1 MRRFARL
8 IQVVLVIGA
17 GLGATVG
24 AAQHPVR
31 SIPADP
37 PTPLAVPYLA
47 QTVLLCGGAALAMVE
62 RWWGR
67 RGVYAEEF
75 ASLVQP
81 GLGGIRT
88 VALDSAARAR
98 GWEARTVRGTPE
110 LTRQLLGAGVPVIAL
125 LEIARDRYHYVV
137 VLDWGADGVVFHDP
151 AVAPS
156 TRLTEAEFL
165 ARWAG
170 GEHWALVVRPI
181 ATAAAGQVTATARP
195 PAPPVVVSA
204 DSLPCRPWLD
214 RALDAVAT
222 EQLDAAAALLD
233 QAAEACPA
241 EALVQREL
249 AGVRFKQGRHAET
262 IQLTSRYLAA
272 EPEDA
277 LAWQLL
283 ATSRYLTGD
292 LTGALKAW
300 NRIGRPLVDLVVING
315 SRSTRYRHLATAVG
329 VSHGTMLSPTQL
341 ALARRRL
348 QDVPALRAASVTYGA
363 VPGGAVEVHAAVA
376 ERPMLAPA
384 WRVGATNLASALTQ
398 QTVVLEGAS
407 LIGAGELWAAEW
419 RWERARPRA
428 ALRLDVPARLGLPG
442 VVSLEGAREGMRM
455 ATDATALTVVEDTWR
470 SVRLGFGA
478 WLSTAVRPTMSLGLE
493 RWSGNRNYL
502 TLSSGAEL
510 RTRRDRLRFTVGGTH
525 AAALSDHSSWRRGGA
540 RVMWAS
546 SLGLS
551 QAAWSARLGG
561 DWTSAGTPL
570 GAWPVAGGNLSRA
583 IPLRA
588 EPSPRADLLAGR
600 AAGRSIL
607 HAGVAGD
614 LPVHRAG
621 PLVFAVGAFLDG
633 ARVAGSAD
641 PTAGDRNYLDGGV
654 GIRIGL
660 AGGELGVLRVD
671 VARGLVADRRSALTA
686 GVHLT
691 WPVFPQASR

>member
-1 MRRFARL
+1 VRRFARL
-8 IQVVLVIGA
+8 ILLVLAIGA
-17 GLGATVG
+17 GLGAAGG

-31 SIPADP
+31 AVPTDSS
-37 PTPLAVPYLA
+37 TPLAVPYLP

-75 ASLVQP
+75 ASLVRP
-81 GLGGIRT
+81 ALGGILT
-88 VALDSAARAR
+88 AELDSAARAR
-98 GWEARTVRGTPE
+98 GWETHAIRGTPE
-110 LTRQLLGAGVPVIAL
+110 LTRQLLQAGVPVIAL
-125 LEIARDRYHYVV
+125 LEVARERYHYVV
-137 VLDWGADGVVFHDP
+137 VLSWDADGVVFHDP

-156 TRLTEAEFL
+156 THLTEAEFL
-165 ARWAG
+165 SRWAG
-170 GEHWALVVRPI
+170 SEHWALVV
-181 ATAAAGQVTATARP
+181 QP
-195 PAPPVVVSA
+195 PPLAPPEPAASGPPLSPPPVLL

-214 RALDAVAT
+214 RALDAVAA
-222 EQLDAAAALLD
+222 EQLDAAASLLE
-233 QAAEACPA
+233 QAAHACPA
-241 EALVQREL
+241 EPLVQREL

-262 IQLTSRYLAA
+262 IQLTSRYLVA
-272 EPEDA
+272 EPRDA

-292 LTGALKAW
+292 LPGALEAW
-300 NRIGRPLVDLVVING
+300 NRIDRPTVDLVVING
-315 SRSTRYRHLATAVG
+315 SRSIRYRQLATALSVP
-329 VSHGTMLSPTQL
+329 HGTMLTPPQV

-348 QDVPALRAASVTYGA
+348 QDVPAIRGAAVSYRA
-363 VPGGAVEVHAAVA
+363 VPGGVVEVHAAVS
-376 ERPMLAPA
+376 ERPAVAPA
-384 WRVGATNLASALTQ
+384 WRLAASNLASALTQ
-398 QTVVLEGAS
+398 ETVALEGAS

-428 ALRLDVPARLGLPG
+428 ALHVDIPAKLGVPGI
-442 VVSLEGAREGMRM
+442 VSLEGAREGMRM
-455 ATDATALTVVEDTWR
+455 ATDAAALTVVEDTWR

-478 WLSTAVRPTMSLGLE
+478 WLNTAVRPTMSVGLE
-493 RWSGNRNYL
+493 RWSGNRTWV

-510 RTRRDRLRFTVGGTH
+510 RSRDDRLRFTVSGTH
-525 AAALSDHSSWRRGGA
+525 AAAVLDHASWRHGGA

-551 QAAWSARLGG
+551 RSAWSARLGG
-561 DWTSAGTPL
+561 DWTSVGTPL

-588 EPSPRADLLAGR
+588 EPSLRADLLAGR

-607 HAGVAGD
+607 HGGVAGD

-633 ARVAGSAD
+633 ARVARSAD
-641 PTAGDRNYLDGGV
+641 PTVGDRNYLDGGI
-654 GIRIGL
+654 GIRIGV

-671 VARGLVADRRSALTA
+671 LARGLLADRRSAVTA
-686 GVHLT
+686 GMHLS
-691 WPVFPQASR
+691 WPVFPHASR

>member
-8 IQVVLVIGA
+8 ILVVLVIGA
-17 GLGATVG
+17 GLGAAVG

-31 SIPADP
+31 SIPADS
-37 PTPLAVPYLA
+37 PTPLAVPYLP

-81 GLGGIRT
+81 ALGGIRT
-88 VALDSAARAR
+88 TDLDSAARAR
-98 GWEARTVRGTPE
+98 GWETRAIRGTPE
-110 LTRQLLGAGVPVIAL
+110 VTRQLLRAGVPVIAL
-125 LEIARDRYHYVV
+125 LEVAPDRYHYVV
-137 VLDWGADGVVFHDP
+137 VLEWDADGVVFHDP

-156 TRLTEAEFL
+156 TQLSEAAFL
-165 ARWAG
+165 SQWAG
-170 GEHWALVVRPI
+170 SEHWALVVQPRALTPPDP
-181 ATAAAGQVTATARP
+181 AAGAQPPP
-195 PAPPVVVSA
+195 PAPV

-214 RALDAVAT
+214 RALDAVAAN
-222 EQLDAAAALLD
+222 QLDAAANLLD
-233 QAAEACPA
+233 QAAHACPA
-241 EALVQREL
+241 EPLVQREL

-262 IQLTSRYLAA
+262 IRLATGYLVAV
-272 EPEDA
+272 PHDA

-283 ATSRYLTGD
+283 ATSRYLSGD
-292 LTGALKAW
+292 LAGALVAW
-300 NRIGRPLVDLVVING
+300 NRIDRPVVDLVVING
-315 SRSTRYRHLATAVG
+315 SRSIRYRQLATAVS
-329 VSHGTMLSPTQL
+329 VPHGTLLTPSHL

-348 QDVPALRAASVTYGA
+348 QDVPALRGATVAYRA
-363 VPGGAVEVHAAVA
+363 VPGGVVEVHADVV
-376 ERPMLAPA
+376 ERPVVAPA
-384 WRVGATNLASALTQ
+384 WRVAATNLTSALTQ
-398 QTVVLEGAS
+398 EAVALEGAS
-407 LIGAGELWAAEW
+407 LLGAGERWMAEW

-428 ALRLDVPARLGLPG
+428 ALRLDVPARVGVPG
-442 VVSLEGAREGMRM
+442 VVSLEGAREGMRL
-455 ATDATALTVVEDTWR
+455 ATDPAALTVVEDTWR

-478 WLSTAVRPTMSLGLE
+478 WLSAAVRPTMSLGLE
-493 RWSGNRNYL
+493 RWSGARTYL

-510 RTRRDRLRFTVGGTH
+510 RTRRDRLRFTVSGTH
-525 AAALSDHSSWRRGGA
+525 AAAVSDHAFWRRGGA

-561 DWTSAGTPL
+561 DWTSANTPL
-570 GAWPVAGGNLSRA
+570 GAWPLAGGNLSRA

-588 EPSPRADLLAGR
+588 EPSPTADVLAGR
-600 AAGRSIL
+600 TAGRSIL

-633 ARVAGSAD
+633 ARVAASAD
-641 PTAGDRNYLDGGV
+641 PTIRDRNYLDGGV

-660 AGGELGVLRVD
+660 ADGELGVLRAD
-671 VARGLVADRRSALTA
+671 LARGLLADRRSALTV
-686 GVHLT
+686 GMHLT
-691 WPVFPQASR
+691 WPVFPHASR

>member
-1 MRRFARL
+1 VRRFARL
-8 IQVVLVIGA
+8 IQAVLVIGA

-31 SIPADP
+31 SAPADAP
-37 PTPLAVPYLA
+37 APLAVPYLP

-75 ASLVQP
+75 ASLVRP
-81 GLGGIRT
+81 ELGGIVT
-88 VALDSAARAR
+88 AALDSAARAR
-98 GWEARTVRGTPE
+98 GWETHAIRGTPE
-110 LTRQLLGAGVPVIAL
+110 ATRQLLHAGVPVIAL

-137 VLDWGADGVVFHDP
+137 VLRWDADGVVFHDP

-156 TRLTEAEFL
+156 THLTEAEFL
-165 ARWAG
+165 SRWAG
-170 GEHWALVVRPI
+170 SEHWALVVRPPPL
-181 ATAAAGQVTATARP
+181 APTDAAAGGVAQTP
-195 PAPPVVVSA
+195 PSVPV

-214 RALDAVAT
+214 QALDAVAAD
-222 EQLDAAAALLD
+222 QLDAAASLLA
-233 QAAEACPA
+233 QAGQACPA
-241 EALVQREL
+241 EPLVQREL
-249 AGVRFKQGRHAET
+249 AGVRFKQGRHTET
-262 IQLTSRYLAA
+262 IQLTTRYLVA
-272 EPEDA
+272 EPRDA

-292 LTGALKAW
+292 LTGALNAW
-300 NRIGRPLVDLVVING
+300 NRIDRPAVDLVVING
-315 SRSTRYRHLATAVG
+315 SRSIRYRQLATAV
-329 VSHGTMLSPTQL
+329 SIPHGTMLTPQRM

-348 QDVPALRAASVTYGA
+348 QDVPALSGAAVSYRA
-363 VPGGAVEVHAAVA
+363 VPGGVVEVHAEVS
-376 ERPMLAPA
+376 ERPAVAPA
-384 WRVGATNLASALTQ
+384 WRLAANNLATALTQ
-398 QTVVLEGAS
+398 ETVALEGAS
-407 LIGAGELWAAEW
+407 LTGAGELWAAEW

-428 ALRLDVPARLGLPG
+428 ALRVDIPAKLGVPGI
-442 VVSLEGAREGMRM
+442 VSLEGAREGMRV
-455 ATDATALTVVEDTWR
+455 ATDAAALTVVEDTWR
-470 SVRLGFGA
+470 SVRLGFGG
-478 WLSTAVRPTMSLGLE
+478 WLSAAVRPTMSVGLE
-493 RWSGNRNYL
+493 RWSGHRTWV

-510 RTRRDRLRFTVGGTH
+510 RAREDRLRFSVSGTH
-525 AAALSDHSSWRRGGA
+525 AAAVRDHTSWRRGGA

-551 QAAWSARLGG
+551 QPAWSARLGG

-614 LPVHRAG
+614 VPVSRAG

-633 ARVAGSAD
+633 ARVGASAD
-641 PTAGDRNYLDGGV
+641 ATLDDRFYLDGGV
-654 GIRIGL
+654 GLRVGV
-660 AGGELGVLRVD
+660 AGGELGILRVD
-671 VARGLVADRRSALTA
+671 LARGLLADRRSALTA
-686 GVHLT
+686 GVHLS